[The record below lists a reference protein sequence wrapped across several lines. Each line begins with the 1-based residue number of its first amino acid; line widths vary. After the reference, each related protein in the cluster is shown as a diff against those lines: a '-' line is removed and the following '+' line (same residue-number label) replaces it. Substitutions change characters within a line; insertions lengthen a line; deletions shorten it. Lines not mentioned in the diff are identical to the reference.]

1 MHEFIFHQCKSI
13 TFALMKRIK
22 THYLLIQYLFIVSI
36 YGSISSC
43 NSFLDETGCVLH
55 TVEQCMEAHPDS
67 ALCLLESIPQP
78 QQLKDEYRANYYL
91 LLTQARDKNYMD
103 LSTDSSINYSVMYF
117 KEKDNTSKYGKSMYY
132 YGRVIQMCGDYPRAL
147 KIFLDAQQSLEDA
160 KEYKILGLMSE
171 DISIINRSQSFYDKA
186 IHHSRDA
193 ILYYYLAKD
202 TLGVAYAHQTL
213 ATAFFLNQQIDS
225 TRKYTKQSLHLLKAN
240 PLKLK
245 VGANKLFGLA
255 CSFQKE
261 YLQAEFYFLK
271 VLNEN
276 PNNKSRVHH
285 YLSLGHLY
293 QMMGR
298 HNEAKEYLDKCIQS
312 DKLNVRS
319 EAYSHLSQIAIS
331 ENKLKDALYYKQLS
345 DSLQYIVE
353 NETKKTELVEIDKK
367 HLVEKYT
374 DEKFKTESKNRILY
388 SIFLTILTL
397 IIFILFILYEKYN
410 SAKRQLS
417 KNQKYIESNRNKI
430 NQYKKR
436 IESYKRQQ
444 TELATS
450 FEDEIKIL
458 NDKIADLSI
467 DTRNFISKIDIEVLI
482 KMLKNGDI
490 VAENITAEEWKRIYN
505 LTNSL
510 FHNALISLKT
520 KHPRLTDH
528 DIEILSFMLLGFS
541 PKEMIILFDS
551 KSGHTLSKAKLRL
564 KERLELKKGDS
575 LDNFVKNCRE
585 GKTP

>member
-1 MHEFIFHQCKSI
+1 MHEFIYHKYKSI
-13 TFALMKRIK
+13 TFAFMKRIK
-22 THYLLIQYLFIVSI
+22 TRYLLIQYLFIVSI
-36 YGSISSC
+36 YSSISSC
-43 NSFLDETGCVLH
+43 NSSLDETGCILN

-117 KEKDNTSKYGKSMYY
+117 KEKNNTSKYGKSMYY

-193 ILYYYLAKD
+193 IRYYYLAKD

-213 ATAFFLNQQIDS
+213 ATAFFFKQQIDS
-225 TRKYTKQSLHLLKAN
+225 TRKYTKRSLLLLKEN
-240 PLKLK
+240 PLTLE
-245 VGANKLFGLA
+245 VDANKLLGFA
-255 CSFQKE
+255 CSFLKE
-261 YLQAEFYFLK
+261 YSQAEFYFLK
-271 VLNEN
+271 VLNED
-276 PNNKSRVHH
+276 PDDESKVHH

-298 HNEAKEYLDKCIQS
+298 CDDAKEYLYKCTNS
-312 DKLNVRS
+312 NKLIVRS
-319 EAYSHLSQIAIS
+319 SAYKHLSKIAIM
-331 ENKLKDALYYKQLS
+331 ENKPKDALIYNQLS
-345 DSLQYIVE
+345 DSLLHTVE
-353 NETKKTELVEIDKK
+353 NEQIKTELIEVDTKYLE
-367 HLVEKYT
+367 EKLT
-374 DEKFKTESKNRILY
+374 NEKFKIESENRILY
-388 SIFLTILTL
+388 SISF
-397 IIFILFILYEKYN
+397 IIFILASCIIYYLYKKYY
-410 SAKRQLS
+410 SAKRQIS
-417 KNQKYIESNRNKI
+417 RNQKHLEANRNKI
-430 NQYKKR
+430 NQYKKK
-436 IESYKRQQ
+436 IKLYEHQQ
-444 TELATS
+444 IELATS
-450 FEDEIKIL
+450 FEDEIKKL

-467 DTRNFISKIDIEVLI
+467 DTRDFISKIDIEVLI
-482 KMLKNGDI
+482 KMLKSGNI
-490 VAENITAEEWKRIYN
+490 VAENITSEEWNKIYS
-505 LTNSL
+505 LTNNL
-510 FHNALISLKT
+510 YYNVLISLNT
-520 KHPRLTDH
+520 KYPRLTDH
-528 DIEILSFMLLGFS
+528 DIRIICFMLLGFS

>member
-1 MHEFIFHQCKSI
+1 MHEFIYHKCKSI
-13 TFALMKRIK
+13 TFAFMKRIK
-22 THYLLIQYLFIVSI
+22 TRYLLIQYLFIVSI
-36 YGSISSC
+36 YSSISSC
-43 NSFLDETGCVLH
+43 NSSLDETGCILN
-55 TVEQCMEAHPDS
+55 TVELCMEAHPDS

-193 ILYYYLAKD
+193 IRYYYLAKD

-225 TRKYTKQSLHLLKAN
+225 TRKYTKQSLLLLKKN
-240 PLKLK
+240 PLVLE
-245 VGANKLFGLA
+245 VDANKLFGLA

-271 VLNEN
+271 VLNED
-276 PNNKSRVHH
+276 PDYEAKVHH

-298 HNEAKEYLDKCIQS
+298 HDDSKAYLDKCIKS
-312 DKLNVRS
+312 DKLIVRS
-319 EAYSHLSQIAIS
+319 SAYKHLSKIAII
-331 ENKLKDALYYKQLS
+331 ENKPEDALFYKQLS
-345 DSLQYIVE
+345 DSLLNLVK
-353 NETKKTELVEIDKK
+353 NEEKKIELIEIDT
-367 HLVEKYT
+367 KYLK
-374 DEKFKTESKNRILY
+374 EKFKNEIFKIESEKTIFYTTSFIILILT
-388 SIFLTILTL
+388 SIFTYY
-397 IIFILFILYEKYN
+397 LYRKYY

-458 NDKIADLSI
+458 NDK
-467 DTRNFISKIDIEVLI
+467 
-482 KMLKNGDI
+482 M
-490 VAENITAEEWKRIYN
+490 
-505 LTNSL
+505 
-510 FHNALISLKT
+510 
-520 KHPRLTDH
+520 
-528 DIEILSFMLLGFS
+528 
-541 PKEMIILFDS
+541 
-551 KSGHTLSKAKLRL
+551 
-564 KERLELKKGDS
+564 
-575 LDNFVKNCRE
+575 
-585 GKTP
+585 